1 MFASFTTE
9 KREVS
14 SAKSLKLTFN
24 IKSLTSVFRGS
35 LMTTYDYGS
44 DEIVLDERLK
54 ELETWFTNRGY
65 NSEIRKIYNEIDL
78 NQIRSAMVTENHFLK
93 ELQKHFEH
101 NKLLQSYIT
110 TKKQRKPAKQSNKR
124 SAVPSATIPLP
135 PLSPPPVL
143 PLDSSSSSTNVHDI
157 TQFAKILADLEEDA
171 KFWNNRKRGENISF
185 ELLQNRQ
192 NSK

>member
-1 MFASFTTE
+1 M
-9 KREVS
+9 
-14 SAKSLKLTFN
+14 
-24 IKSLTSVFRGS
+24 
-35 LMTTYDYGS
+35 
-44 DEIVLDERLK
+44 LDKRLK

-78 NQIRSAMVTENHFLK
+78 NQIRSEMVT
-93 ELQKHFEH
+93 ELQKHFED

-110 TKKQRKPAKQSNKR
+110 TKNQRKPAKQSNKR

-135 PLSPPPVL
+135 PLSPPLVF

-171 KFWNNRKRGENISF
+171 KF
-185 ELLQNRQ
+185 
-192 NSK
+192 